1 VNSRG
6 HVTVSSTPRDATL
19 AVWAADQ
26 TAAVRRRAAKL
37 AAELG
42 LPVAEDVAAGFE
54 LLLVIAAD
62 RLEVRSTQRR
72 GAGPVWV
79 DFVGGRLGYN
89 RRAGRFGRLFD
100 AIGPRAAAET
110 VLDATAGLG
119 QDAFLLAYH
128 GYRVTAVERSPI
140 VAALLADGLERA
152 AATPELQEAVATR
165 LHLVAADARDY
176 LPSLAPA
183 QAPAVV
189 YLDPMYP
196 RGKQAALVRKELR
209 ILRQLVGDDEDAG
222 ELFSAARRA
231 ARRRVVVKRMRLAPA
246 LAPEPSRTYQ
256 GRAVRYDVYDV

>member
-1 VNSRG
+1 
-6 HVTVSSTPRDATL
+6 
-19 AVWAADQ
+19 VWAAEPG
-26 TAAVRRRAAKL
+26 AVVRERVQRL
-37 AAELG
+37 AAELA
-42 LPVAEDVAAGFE
+42 LPMADDLAAGFD
-54 LLLVIAAD
+54 LLLTVFAA
-62 RLEVRSTQRR
+62 RLEVRSTQR
-72 GAGPVWV
+72 GGPGPVFV

-100 AIGPRAAAET
+100 ALGPRSATET

-152 AATPELQEAVATR
+152 SGVPKLQQAVTTR
-165 LHLVAADARDY
+165 LRLVRADARDY
-176 LPSLAPA
+176 LLSLAPA

-196 RGKQAALVRKELR
+196 VGKQAALVRKELR

-222 ELFSAARRA
+222 ELFVAARRV
-231 ARRRVVVKRMRLAPA
+231 ARRRVVVKRMRSSPA